1 MLLAKKSLGQNY
13 LVDQNIINKIVNVLN
28 IKDKDIIEI
37 GPGRGA
43 LTEAIIKRKP
53 KSLVLIEKDLKLYD
67 YLKSKYSL
75 DKKINVFNEDI
86 LKFKLEKK
94 IKKDTVIFGNLPY
107 NISSQILVKMIML
120 KETSLFSDLIFMFQ
134 KELANR
140 IVGKFGTKDYG
151 RLYVL
156 TNYSFDISKKFDVS
170 PNCFLPKP
178 KVFSTVL
185 HFTKKK
191 QNSLKIK
198 KIKNLEK
205 ITNILFSNKRKMIN
219 KNIRKI
225 FKKNENLS
233 IKGLNLKFRPS
244 EIKPEKYYEITKLF
258 EKT

>member
-1 MLLAKKSLGQNY
+1 
-13 LVDQNIINKIVNVLN
+13 
-28 IKDKDIIEI
+28 
-37 GPGRGA
+37 
-43 LTEAIIKRKP
+43 
-53 KSLVLIEKDLKLYD
+53 
-67 YLKSKYSL
+67 
-75 DKKINVFNEDI
+75 
-86 LKFKLEKK
+86 
-94 IKKDTVIFGNLPY
+94 
-107 NISSQILVKMIML
+107 MIML

-151 RLYVL
+151 RLSVL